1 MVAIK
6 GMKTQTD
13 CKDCPFMA
21 TDGAD
26 ELRSPMMCVAL
37 WATKHETKHCVGGRV
52 LDDCPLVEVV
62 TCKNC
67 KYNDENV
74 CTIDGC
80 RITNDYF
87 CVCVRRKDNEQ
98 TLEYTDQDTMMSAT

>member
-26 ELRSPMMCVAL
+26 ENELHPMMCIAL
-37 WATKHETKHCVGGRV
+37 WGMKHEIRHCVSGKV

-62 TCKNC
+62 TCKDC

-80 RITNDYF
+80 GIADNYF
-87 CVCVRRKDNEQ
+87 CTCAIRKE
-98 TLEYTDQDTMMSAT
+98 